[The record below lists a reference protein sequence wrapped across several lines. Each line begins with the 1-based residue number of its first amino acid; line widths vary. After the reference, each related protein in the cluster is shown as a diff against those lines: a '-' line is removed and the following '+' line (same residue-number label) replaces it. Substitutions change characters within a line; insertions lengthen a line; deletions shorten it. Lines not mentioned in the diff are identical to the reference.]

1 MNRCAITYEPCKGKH
16 SQGGLKHLH
25 GRLAQLNDLPFTAK
39 EQRKEAASR
48 QSKMSI
54 QGVQPKLN
62 ARLSVKEQAF
72 EIVDIHGRYII
83 KPQSEI
89 YTQLPE
95 NESIT
100 MKMASAFGIET
111 PFSGLVYSKDG
122 SRSYFV
128 RRFDRYGHNKKF
140 AVEDFAQLSGEKRD
154 TKYNFSMEKLLTIL
168 DEFCTFPM
176 IDKARLLRRVLFCFV
191 TGNEDM
197 HLKNFSLIRNLKITK
212 LSPAYDLLNTTIAM
226 TGATEE
232 LALPLAG
239 KKRKITAELLF
250 DYYAKERMGLNE
262 KMIESIK
269 ENLEEMR
276 PEMENLIRISFLNEE
291 MQAQYL
297 DMMEERYKRLLK

>member
-1 MNRCAITYEPCKGKH
+1 MNRCAITYQSCQGKY
-16 SQGGLKHLH
+16 SEYGLRRLH
-25 GRLAQLNDLPFTAK
+25 ERLTELNDIPFTAK

-62 ARLSVKEQAF
+62 ARLSVKNQTF
-72 EIVDIHGRYII
+72 EVVDIHGRYII

-89 YTQLPE
+89 YIQLPE
-95 NESIT
+95 NEAIT
-100 MKMASAFGIET
+100 MRMAAIFGISI

-128 RRFDRYGHNKKF
+128 RRFDRYGHNKKL
-140 AVEDFAQLSGEKRD
+140 AVEDFAQLAGRKRD
-154 TKYNFSMEKLLTIL
+154 TKYDFSMEKLLPVL
-168 DEFCTFPM
+168 DKFCTFPT
-176 IDKARLLRRVLFCFV
+176 IEKVRLFRRVLFCFV

-197 HLKNFSLIRNLKITK
+197 HLKNFSLIKNLNITE

-226 TGATEE
+226 TGTREE

-239 KKRKITAELLF
+239 KKSKITAELLF
-250 DYYAKERMGLNE
+250 DYYAKERMELNE
-262 KMIESIK
+262 NMIEGMK
-269 ENLEEMR
+269 ERLLELR

-297 DMMEERYKRLLK
+297 DLMAERYQRLFK